1 MGRRSSVH
9 GDFLQV
15 KTAMGLERFED
26 GNSRTASTSLSD
38 LTFLNLEKIDAS
50 FHSCSTL
57 AITRVASTLV
67 RVNHFYSLSVNSF
80 GYNSAYPPRVDP
92 LSALTFL
99 SLEKIDASFHS
110 CFTFALTRV
119 ASTLVRVN
127 HFYSLSVYSFG
138 YNSAYPPSCRPPFSY
153 SWWAAGSGKKLL
165 QIC

>member
-50 FHSCSTL
+50 FQSCSTL

-67 RVNHFYSLSVNSF
+67 IVNHL
-80 GYNSAYPPRVDP
+80 
-92 LSALTFL
+92 
-99 SLEKIDASFHS
+99 
-110 CFTFALTRV
+110 
-119 ASTLVRVN
+119 
-127 HFYSLSVYSFG
+127 
-138 YNSAYPPSCRPPFSY
+138 
-153 SWWAAGSGKKLL
+153 
-165 QIC
+165 

>member
-80 GYNSAYPPRVDP
+80 GYNSAYPP
-92 LSALTFL
+92 
-99 SLEKIDASFHS
+99 
-110 CFTFALTRV
+110 
-119 ASTLVRVN
+119 
-127 HFYSLSVYSFG
+127 
-138 YNSAYPPSCRPPFSY
+138 SCRPPFSY
-153 SWWAAGSGKKLL
+153 IAVGGGGVSKKVASNLL
-165 QIC
+165 KIGQLVAYG

>member
-80 GYNSAYPPRVDP
+80 GYNSAYPP
-92 LSALTFL
+92 
-99 SLEKIDASFHS
+99 
-110 CFTFALTRV
+110 
-119 ASTLVRVN
+119 
-127 HFYSLSVYSFG
+127 
-138 YNSAYPPSCRPPFSY
+138 SCRPPFSY
-153 SWWAAGSGKKLL
+153 IRAAVGSAKKLL
-165 QIC
+165 QIS

>member
-80 GYNSAYPPRVDP
+80 GYNSAYPP
-92 LSALTFL
+92 
-99 SLEKIDASFHS
+99 
-110 CFTFALTRV
+110 
-119 ASTLVRVN
+119 
-127 HFYSLSVYSFG
+127 
-138 YNSAYPPSCRPPFSY
+138 SCRPPFSY
-153 SWWAAGSGKKLL
+153 IRAAAAAQKSCFKSAENQAASSLWVGGHRYTSILCASKLL
-165 QIC
+165 